1 MFGSDFYNPDIFLLF
16 FKGCVMN
23 SEMLGRVLVVL
34 SDPKDSKNV
43 GAVCRAMKNMGLFRL
58 AIAGTRTYDT
68 DEVRA
73 LSVHAFDL
81 FERASFHEN
90 LHAALKGVSFAAGIT
105 RRRGKFRKYFS
116 LSPRM
121 LVEKIVRIKNGGI
134 ALVFGNEESGLDDE
148 ELALCNVAV
157 HIPSSEL
164 FPSLNLSHA
173 VQVIAYEIFNAC
185 DPADDSGFSP
195 VASERLDRLTGEVV
209 SALEALGFFTQ
220 VRPFDM
226 AVFFRDIFGRAMLD
240 EKEAERLF
248 RIFRKIEGI
257 ACAKLP
263 AGKISVSEK
272 SGET

>member
-1 MFGSDFYNPDIFLLF
+1 
-16 FKGCVMN
+16 MN
-23 SEMLGRVLVVL
+23 HEMLGRISVVL
-34 SDPKDSKNV
+34 SDPKDSKNI
-43 GAVCRAMKNMGLFRL
+43 GAVCRAMKNMGLLRL
-58 AIAGTRTYDT
+58 AIAGMRTYDAG
-68 DEVRA
+68 EVKS

-90 LHAALKGVSFAAGIT
+90 LRGALKGVSFAAGIT

-121 LVEKIVRIKNGGI
+121 LVEKIARIKSGDI

-173 VQVIAYEIFNAC
+173 VQVIAYEIYSAC
-185 DPADDSGFSP
+185 DQLQDSGFSP
-195 VASERLDRLTGEVV
+195 VPGERLDKLTGEVV
-209 SALEALGFFTQ
+209 KALQGLGFFRQ
-220 VRPFDM
+220 VGAFDM

-240 EKEAERLF
+240 EKEADRL
-248 RIFRKIEGI
+248 FRKIEGI
-257 ACAKLP
+257 ASAKLP
-263 AGKISVSEK
+263 AEKILSK
-272 SGET
+272 HDET